1 MEWVTPKTDWQA
13 SYDENG
19 NYTGDYFNI
28 EDYNRIIGNLTY
40 LKALADTLFLPFTT
54 ADMGSEKTYSS
65 MIYAS
70 EINVIE
76 NNLEAINQNTYGFNI
91 GEKVSYQVNKGTPLW
106 SELNRIESACLL
118 LYKTMRAHKAALP
131 RLAFTLGGQK
141 GVRT

>member
-1 MEWVTPKTDWQA
+1 MEWVTPKTDWQV

-40 LKALADTLFLPFTT
+40 LKELAVSLFSEFST
-54 ADMGSEKTYSS
+54 ADMGYEKTYSS
-65 MIYAS
+65 MVYAS

-76 NNLEAINQNTYGFNI
+76 NNLEAINQNTYGLDI
-91 GEKVSYQVNKGTPLW
+91 GSKVTYQVNKSTPLW

-131 RLAFTLGGQK
+131 KLAFTLGRQK
-141 GVRT
+141 GVRV

>member
-40 LKALADTLFLPFTT
+40 LKALADTLFLPFTM

-76 NNLEAINQNTYGFNI
+76 DNLEAINQNTYGFNI
-91 GEKVSYQVNKGTPLW
+91 GEKVAYQVNKGTPLW

-118 LYKTMRAHKAALP
+118 LYKTLTAHKNALP
-131 RLAFTLGGQK
+131 RFAFTLGGQK